1 LFACSQGPKSGSAE
15 ITVSWTFTT
24 ALGYHHFI
32 RRTTVS
38 RQCLFCKLYSF
49 VPRVSSAVPM
59 TRDFP
64 MGVCDAPNQI
74 LMTSEKSSIQ
84 PLLDSLYIHS
94 WNSREYYLLPAGSA
108 RLSLVSVPWAG
119 RLQPPP
125 LGIIIPFVESIAPD
139 TPSLR
144 PASYIISSANCTH
157 LSLVS
162 HQISAHVVV
171 LFDCYCF
178 VGDLFLFLSTR
189 SGASNMMVS
198 SSSERLVLSFSFE

>member
-139 TPSLR
+139 SFTETCQL
-144 PASYIISSANCTH
+144 YHFFGKLHSSFPCVSPDKCPCRRAFRLLLFCRGSV
-157 LSLVS
+157 LILV
-162 HQISAHVVV
+162 HQERRVEH
-171 LFDCYCF
+171 D
-178 VGDLFLFLSTR
+178 GLFLEREASTLFF
-189 SGASNMMVS
+189 V
-198 SSSERLVLSFSFE
+198 